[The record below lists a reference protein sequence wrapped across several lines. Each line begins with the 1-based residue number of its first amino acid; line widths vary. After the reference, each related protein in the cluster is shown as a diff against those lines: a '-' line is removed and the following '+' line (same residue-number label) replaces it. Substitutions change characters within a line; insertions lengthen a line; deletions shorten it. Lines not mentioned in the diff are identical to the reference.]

1 MYFSIY
7 TTKKKMIREKIICI
21 FRFKFQSFVNFPR
34 WLFDFCYQRCA
45 QANSKTIKRKEES
58 KLKIWSIY
66 MRYWCIGKWKHHVLI
81 GLINWYEKVFAK
93 RKPLSRAATKR
104 KEGPKKI
111 CKLYRTRIYTYMVYL
126 RIYIW
131 YATIVLFVAMGC
143 VLKTEHF
150 CIYCAAP
157 RVVRLENWN
166 YSKLLIFVGGG
177 KNLVFFVCKQ
187 RKIAYNFVHYYLI

>member
-7 TTKKKMIREKIICI
+7 TTKKKKIKKNIICI

-45 QANSKTIKRKEES
+45 QANSKPIKRKKKKES

-93 RKPLSRAATKR
+93 RKPLSRAATKC
-104 KEGPKKI
+104 KEGPKK
-111 CKLYRTRIYTYMVYL
+111 YVNYTEHAYIL
-126 RIYIW
+126 IW
-131 YATIVLFVAMGC
+131 YTCAY
-143 VLKTEHF
+143 
-150 CIYCAAP
+150 IYGMQ
-157 RVVRLENWN
+157 
-166 YSKLLIFVGGG
+166 LL
-177 KNLVFFVCKQ
+177 
-187 RKIAYNFVHYYLI
+187 YYL